1 MNSVEF
7 KLRRATADDV
17 LALVGIWQK
26 AQLPSADLEKRFTEF
41 QIVEN
46 SLGEIVGAIGL
57 QVSTRYGNI
66 HSETIPDFALA
77 DVLRPRLWDRLQ
89 TVAKN
94 YGLFRFWTRENA
106 PFWRQQGFAPPDDA
120 ARERFPEAYG
130 DASGPWLTLKLKEE
144 MEVSLSLDKEFELF
158 KQSEQ
163 ERTEKIFA
171 QARALKWLAGAIA
184 VLVFLFVI
192 AGSLYLFKNM
202 RR

>member
-1 MNSVEF
+1 MSSVDY
-7 KLRRATADDV
+7 KLRRATADD
-17 LALVGIWQK
+17 LPKLISIWK
-26 AQLPSADLEKRFTEF
+26 RAQLPAPDLEKRFTEF
-41 QIVEN
+41 QVIEN
-46 SLGEIVGAIGL
+46 NAGEIVGAIGL

-77 DVLRPRLWDRLQ
+77 DTLRPRLWDRLQ
-89 TVAKN
+89 KVAQN
-94 YGLFRFWTRENA
+94 YGLFRFWTLENA
-106 PFWRQQGFAPPDDA
+106 PFWRQQGFSPPDGA
-120 ARERFPEAYG
+120 ARERFPAVYG
-130 DASGPWLTLKLKEE
+130 DAAKAWFTLKLKEE
-144 MEVSLSLDKEFELF
+144 MEVSLSLDKEFDLF

-163 ERTEKIFA
+163 ERMEKIFA